1 MIEDRRSNNVLCS
14 QLDDAGSLENAVST
28 LIGLYP
34 YCGPDTF
41 WRLSGEHKY
50 LLPLGES
57 DPNSFPSIFQ
67 CLTEL
72 GELKSQATPAL
83 RV

>member
-28 LIGLYP
+28 LIGL
-34 YCGPDTF
+34 
-41 WRLSGEHKY
+41 WEHKY